1 MRIVRARSVKLPR
14 WEVWLTSQAAGS
26 PSLLLALL
34 NGAIHPPNARTI
46 AKAFAGMVQSPVAL
60 LHRKRGSVTAHNPT
74 LVHHGYIGA
83 ASFHLLSEGG
93 TPLADIYT
101 EHKTVA
107 REIARVFANELG
119 YSVHVLDNEGQP
131 GEGAG
136 NITHTHRTV
145 AKISRRTNPS
155 RHRGA
160 RWTFVS
166 FSAREIRAFTE
177 SWPASGLRKLGAL
190 RLTIDQGDVIAS
202 RPAWFLTDT
211 NVDQGAREALIA
223 DAQRIAT
230 STNPSRSLAARKRRR
245 IVRELIPRRERRAGA
260 SGRYDRST
268 YLAEQSRRRT
278 IARDTANKIRRGRG
292 NPRRAIGATYDALG
306 NGIGVRSVLV
316 GTGLANAGRSYTVLA
331 MKGLR
336 VLLEP
341 HLGGKPFWTFA
352 RHYRVDT
359 ASNPRRSRRA
369 NPAARLAPGTR
380 VRATI
385 YGTEREGTVLEQRSA
400 GIVWVRWDGSTRQ
413 AWTHRDSLTVI
424 NPSRS
429 RRAKLVRKSMVRA
442 FNRKE
447 RRAIAQESRGGA
459 RGKSRGVVSRHGAR
473 RKARTGSTLKATH
486 RPRPNP
492 SSAQLASAA
501 STFRKWHDFA
511 PHNVRRV
518 KGRKAIPSVL
528 VKLGEIVQFVYR
540 SDKWSGKPV
549 TYEHRT
555 KLPRPQLCT
564 GADGRGLYVIG
575 GRTRVTARGLV
586 D

>member
-1 MRIVRARSVKLPR
+1 VALERAEIAARHESSGDRTARDAANRRVRSLRAKAGRYMTQSTLRRARL
-14 WEVWLTSQAAGS
+14 
-26 PSLLLALL
+26 
-34 NGAIHPPNARTI
+34 
-46 AKAFAGMVQSPVAL
+46 
-60 LHRKRGSVTAHNPT
+60 
-74 LVHHGYIGA
+74 
-83 ASFHLLSEGG
+83 
-93 TPLADIYT
+93 
-101 EHKTVA
+101 
-107 REIARVFANELG
+107 
-119 YSVHVLDNEGQP
+119 
-131 GEGAG
+131 
-136 NITHTHRTV
+136 
-145 AKISRRTNPS
+145 SRRNP
-155 RHRGA
+155 
-160 RWTFVS
+160 
-166 FSAREIRAFTE
+166 
-177 SWPASGLRKLGAL
+177 K
-190 RLTIDQGDVIAS
+190 
-202 RPAWFLTDT
+202 RP
-211 NVDQGAREALIA
+211 
-223 DAQRIAT
+223 
-230 STNPSRSLAARKRRR
+230 
-245 IVRELIPRRERRAGA
+245 
-260 SGRYDRST
+260 
-268 YLAEQSRRRT
+268 
-278 IARDTANKIRRGRG
+278 
-292 NPRRAIGATYDALG
+292 IGATYDALG

-341 HLGGKPFWTFA
+341 HLGGAPFWTFA

-369 NPAARLAPGTR
+369 NRSARLAPGTR

-400 GIVWVRWDGSTRQ
+400 GIVWVKWDGSARQ
-413 AWTHRDSLTVI
+413 AWAHRDSLTVV

-429 RRAKLVRKSMVRA
+429 RRAKLVRASMRRA

-447 RRAIAQESRGGA
+447 RRAIAQGAGGRA
-459 RGKSRGVVSRHGAR
+459 PGKSRGVVSRHGAR

-486 RPRPNP
+486 RPRRNP
-492 SSAQLASAA
+492 SSVQLERAA
-501 STFRKWHDFA
+501 GTFRKWHDFA
-511 PHNVRRV
+511 PRNVRRT
-518 KGRKAIPSVL
+518 KGRKTIPSVL

>member
-1 MRIVRARSVKLPR
+1 MTIQTGFEPRS
-14 WEVWLTSQAAGS
+14 
-26 PSLLLALL
+26 
-34 NGAIHPPNARTI
+34 
-46 AKAFAGMVQSPVAL
+46 
-60 LHRKRGSVTAHNPT
+60 
-74 LVHHGYIGA
+74 
-83 ASFHLLSEGG
+83 
-93 TPLADIYT
+93 
-101 EHKTVA
+101 
-107 REIARVFANELG
+107 
-119 YSVHVLDNEGQP
+119 
-131 GEGAG
+131 
-136 NITHTHRTV
+136 
-145 AKISRRTNPS
+145 
-155 RHRGA
+155 
-160 RWTFVS
+160 
-166 FSAREIRAFTE
+166 
-177 SWPASGLRKLGAL
+177 
-190 RLTIDQGDVIAS
+190 
-202 RPAWFLTDT
+202 
-211 NVDQGAREALIA
+211 
-223 DAQRIAT
+223 
-230 STNPSRSLAARKRRR
+230 
-245 IVRELIPRRERRAGA
+245 PRRFPR
-260 SGRYDRST
+260 
-268 YLAEQSRRRT
+268 
-278 IARDTANKIRRGRG
+278 
-292 NPRRAIGATYDALG
+292 NPKRAIGATYDALG

-429 RRAKLVRKSMVRA
+429 RRARLVRASMRRA

-447 RRAIAQESRGGA
+447 RRAIAQGAGGRA
-459 RGKSRGVVSRHGAR
+459 PGKSRGVVSRHGAR
-473 RKARTGSTLKATH
+473 RKARTGSSLKATH
-486 RPRPNP
+486 RPRRNP
-492 SSAQLASAA
+492 SSAQLERAA
-501 STFRKWHDFA
+501 GTFRKWHDFA